1 MKIVYLDKEHSLNKV
16 LKYQKSSNSN
26 IKILFISLWDHYS
39 TELVK
44 KLKDKCN
51 DKGITLYI
59 VDSFEMPHSFVIF
72 NTSKVPHLISLRGT
86 RLYSE
91 FHLPAIYRD
100 LHIQ

>member
-1 MKIVYLDKEHSLNKV
+1 MKLAYLNKEHSLNKV

-26 IKILFISLWDHYS
+26 IKILFTSLWDSYS
-39 TELVK
+39 VALVE
-44 KLKDKCN
+44 KLKNKCD

-72 NTSKVPHLISLRGT
+72 NTSKVPHLVSIRGT
-86 RLYSE
+86 RLSSE
-91 FHLPAIYRD
+91 FHLSAIYRD